1 MFAYDRQT
9 VERCVKRTQGLSSPS
24 SAPAPCRGRIDAG
37 VAGAYAGSARMR
49 QLRLLLARGL
59 LPQHGATGPGTCPH
73 RRRPFEGARAGR
85 LAEPVRQ
92 GAAGS
97 SFGLTSAFAPTGLRV
112 ERGSREGLGSS
123 ARNRRSVTMSPSFC
137 HLFCVGPGS
146 MRAGERGWVRPSAPR
161 VRTQAPPRRASAR
174 SGSGSLGE
182 GTRPFPQ
189 ETVEPRV
196 EWRAQQA
203 CAHAVRYAFRARKGS
218 ARRDRRPRAFD
229 RKE

>member
-1 MFAYDRQT
+1 MIG
-9 VERCVKRTQGLSSPS
+9 KRTFAVKGKEGPGTVLAVIRARAVPRQDRRGRGWLLCRVGADAAASSPPCAGPS
-24 SAPAPCRGRIDAG
+24 SAAWRDRAGNLPASATSFRRSGGGSPC
-37 VAGAYAGSARMR
+37 GA
-49 QLRLLLARGL
+49 
-59 LPQHGATGPGTCPH
+59 GATGG
-73 RRRPFEGARAGR
+73 GR
-85 LAEPVRQ
+85 LLFRVDVRVC
-92 GAAGS
+92 
-97 SFGLTSAFAPTGLRV
+97 PTGLRV

>member
-1 MFAYDRQT
+1 MQT
-9 VERCVKRTQGLSSPS
+9 NVRCQGEREPRDCPRRHPRPRR
-24 SAPAPCRGRIDAG
+24 AE
-37 VAGAYAGSARMR
+37 AGSTRARLAPMTGLRGCGSFVSSLRGAFFRSMAR
-49 QLRLLLARGL
+49 QGREPARIGDVLSKERRRVALRSRCDRGGGRLLFRVD
-59 LPQHGATGPGTCPH
+59 
-73 RRRPFEGARAGR
+73 
-85 LAEPVRQ
+85 VRVC
-92 GAAGS
+92 
-97 SFGLTSAFAPTGLRV
+97 PTGLRV